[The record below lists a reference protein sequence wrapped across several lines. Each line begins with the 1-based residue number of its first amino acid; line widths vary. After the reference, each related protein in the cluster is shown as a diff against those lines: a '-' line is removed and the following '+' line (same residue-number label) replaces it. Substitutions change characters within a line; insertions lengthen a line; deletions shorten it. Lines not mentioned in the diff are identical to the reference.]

1 MVPLAHDLA
10 TRLPLTRQ
18 ALAEGIIGDYKAQ
31 VIAEATRVLDDTA
44 AGDAEAAVVPEGVTG
59 KTPGQIRAAI
69 GRAVIKADPDAARR
83 RREEA
88 EKDPRV
94 ELWREDAGTAA
105 ICGYGLP
112 PDAALAADQAITTT
126 ALDLKAAGVTG
137 TMDQLRARA
146 YLDALL
152 GQDSRPTAPQPA
164 ARQPRSPPPRSPPRR
179 PPVQNAP
186 APSLPVRK
194 PPARG
199 PPAQRRR
206 RPARSPPARSP
217 PVQNAAAPSPPA
229 RKPPARRLPAR
240 RLPVRKPRARRL
252 TLSLVRRAPARG
264 PVLAHPARTA
274 ETAPREPAPGIA
286 RGRAETARPART
298 TPAATVIKVIKAARP
313 ARPATP
319 PGRTGPAR
327 PPGRPGRRRRRRS
340 T

>member
-18 ALAEGIIGDYKAQ
+18 ALAGGIIGDYKAQ
-31 VIAEATRVLDDTA
+31 LIAEATRVLDDA
-44 AGDAEAAVVPEGVTG
+44 AAAEAEAAVVPHGVTG

-69 GRAVIKADPDAARR
+69 GRAVLKADPDAARR

-126 ALDLKAAGVTG
+126 ALELKAAGLAG

-152 GQDSRPTAPQPA
+152 GQDSRPAAPQPA
-164 ARQPRSPPPRSPPRR
+164 
-179 PPVQNAP
+179 
-186 APSLPVRK
+186 
-194 PPARG
+194 G
-199 PPAQRRR
+199 
-206 RPARSPPARSP
+206 
-217 PVQNAAAPSPPA
+217 
-229 RKPPARRLPAR
+229 
-240 RLPVRKPRARRL
+240 
-252 TLSLVRRAPARG
+252 
-264 PVLAHPARTA
+264 A
-274 ETAPREPAPGIA
+274 ETAPKAASPETASPETASPETA
-286 RGRAETARPART
+286 SPETASAETASAETPGAETPGAETPGAETPGAESPGAESPGAEAAAASPGPEAGNGRAGDGDAAGGNGPAGQDS
-298 TPAATVIKVIKAARP
+298 PGGASGPAARP
-313 ARPATP
+313 AGPGKP
-319 PGRTGPAR
+319 PGV
-327 PPGRPGRRRRRRS
+327 PGPGRRRRRRS